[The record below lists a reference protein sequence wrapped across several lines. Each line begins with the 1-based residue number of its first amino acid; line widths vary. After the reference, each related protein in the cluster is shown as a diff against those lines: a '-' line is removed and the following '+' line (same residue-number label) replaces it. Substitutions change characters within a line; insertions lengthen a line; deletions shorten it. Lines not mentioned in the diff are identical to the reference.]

1 MSRLILL
8 LAAVAAASVA
18 ALAKPERANAWCD
31 AGVSACLSAAGQV
44 WGNYNNNL
52 LGGGGSWYQA
62 M

>member
-1 MSRLILL
+1 MNRLLLL
-8 LAAVAAASVA
+8 LAVVVVASVA
-18 ALAKPERANAWCD
+18 ALARPERANAWCD
-31 AGVSACLSAAGQV
+31 GGFSACLGAAQQV